1 MSIANFVPSVMATDI
16 LRALDTLL
24 VYASP
29 SIINTDYEGDISNVG
44 DSVRINMLGDVTV
57 KDYTKGNAIDAPE
70 DLTDAQLTLYI
81 DQAKYFNFAVND
93 IDKWQAQPGLREEA
107 ARRAAYGLRKALDS
121 FVAAQYTDI
130 DTGNFV
136 GSTGSAITGFSGDS
150 KKAYKQLTLLKQK
163 LDDTDTPEDGRFV
176 VVPTWYE
183 GYLLN
188 DDRVISYGTAGNVS
202 RMQEGFKAADNGLI
216 GRAAGFDVYRSTQV
230 PNTSSTEYKVIA
242 GHRSAWSRATQ
253 ILETE
258 AYRPEAHFSDAVKA
272 LHTYGAKV
280 VRPSNLACLVA
291 TDA

>member
-1 MSIANFVPSVMATDI
+1 MSIANFVPSVWAADI
-16 LRALDTLL
+16 LRALQTLL
-24 VYASP
+24 VYANP
-29 SIINTDYEGDISNVG
+29 AIINGDYEGDIASVG
-44 DSVRINMLGDVTV
+44 DSVRINMVGDVTV
-57 KDYTKGNAIDAPE
+57 KDYTKGSDIDSPE
-70 DLTDAQLTLYI
+70 DLTDAQLTLLI
-81 DQAKYFNFAVND
+81 DQAKYFNFAVDD
-93 IDKWQAQPGLREEA
+93 IDKRQAQNGLREEA
-107 ARRAAYGLRKALDS
+107 AMRAAYGLRKALDS

-136 GSTGSAITGFSGDS
+136 GSTGSAITGFSSDS

-163 LDDTDTPEDGRFV
+163 LDDTDTPEEGRWV
-176 VVPTWYE
+176 VVPTWLE

-188 DDRVISYGTAGNVS
+188 DDRVVGYGTPENRSAM
-202 RMQEGFKAADNGLI
+202 RDGFKAGDNGLI
-216 GRAAGFDVYRSTQV
+216 GRAAGFDVYRSTLV
-230 PNTSSTEYKVIA
+230 PNSASTEYKVIA

-258 AYRPEAHFSDAVKA
+258 AYRPELRFADAVKA